1 MSYQY
6 GQYSTGFD
14 LMRPSYQALVFE
26 DAVQLRGEEVS
37 IFTLKPVGSNSY
49 GHVIYS
55 EVSMTGKAF
64 ISRDPRDTRGKPG
77 EVKLGDI
84 EALFVEWAPLDEL
97 LTRVEVDG
105 KRYRVIGIDRTTAY
119 ARVLLTREVE
129 IG

>member
-26 DAVQLRGEEVS
+26 ETVQLWGEEVT
-37 IFTLKPVGSNSY
+37 IFTLKPVGSDNY
-49 GHVIYS
+49 GHTIYS
-55 EVSMTGKAF
+55 EESMTAKAF
-64 ISRDPRDTRGKPG
+64 ISREPRDTRGKPG
-77 EVKLGDI
+77 ELKLGEV

-105 KRYRVIGIDRTTAY
+105 KRYRVIGVDRNTVYT
-119 ARVLLTREVE
+119 RVLLTREVE